1 MLVFVIVVVENVLF
15 LRRVAF
21 GLLFSAMIAA
31 GWGDSGGLRVLHS
44 GAKGDFKLFIQLG
57 VLQEDVVVSRIT
69 LVLNFFLRSQA

>member
-1 MLVFVIVVVENVLF
+1 MLAFVIIVVENVLF

-21 GLLFSAMIAA
+21 GWLFSAMIAA
-31 GWGDSGGLRVLHS
+31 RRCDSGDLRVPHS

-69 LVLNFFLRSQA
+69 LVLDFLLRRQA